1 MVYKAMALLSVFL
14 LLTACGLKG
23 DLKRPS
29 EIEQQKTSREDTGI

>member
-1 MVYKAMALLSVFL
+1 MAFRCLTICMLL

-29 EIEQQKTSREDTGI
+29 EIKPEQQERTSGSDT